1 MLLHPNQAIDEI
13 NKMLYLSPKKPQDVV
28 SRAGRQEK
36 YGATALLRRGARSP
50 VPAAGLYAGA
60 ERMVRLVLYR

>member
-1 MLLHPNQAIDEI
+1 MDEI
-13 NKMLYLSPKKPQDVV
+13 NNMLYLSPKKPQDVV
-28 SRAGRQEK
+28 SKARRQEK
-36 YGATALLRRGARSP
+36 HGGFPLLRRGACSP